1 MTSVRPPRNELVLGL
16 PLAGIAGLLVG
27 ALGTFK
33 HQVGLDPAGRGL
45 PIGLV
50 LCLLMV
56 AAVLLALRVAFGT
69 RLFAAAAAVGV
80 IVAALVLAQPGP
92 GGSVVVFGLAGI
104 VWVAGAIVLAAV
116 LVAVPAPRLR
126 KREPADGI
134 LDVQRDQ

>member
-1 MTSVRPPRNELVLGL
+1 MRPAWNELLVGL

-33 HQVGLDPAGRGL
+33 HQVGLGAAGTGL
-45 PIGLV
+45 PIGLL

-56 AAVLLALRVAFGT
+56 AAVLVALRVAFDT
-69 RLFAAAAAVGV
+69 RLHAAAAAAGV
-80 IVAALVLAQPGP
+80 LAAVLVLAQPGP

-104 VWVAGAIVLAAV
+104 VWVAGAIVLGVV
-116 LVAVPAPRLR
+116 LVAVPAPRHR
-126 KREPADGI
+126 NREPADGI